1 LKIGDGRWEMGGEKR
16 GAGSKKIEDGRWE
29 WGGLIKIDQ

>member
-1 LKIGDGRWEMGGEKR
+1 MGEKSR
-16 GAGSKKIEDGRWE
+16 EQGAGSKKIEDGRWE